1 MFPTTAVAP
10 SLPSIT
16 FHCGVDF
23 GSHRFRDTWQNI
35 TEWLIFSCAMTME
48 VQRQTCAC
56 RFCLCVKPGILP
68 SFHSQFSRTKEGPD
82 LKAGFLKHQIFKYTW
97 NLNPDFTTDLVS
109 SVCAHSKADLHYAI
123 RNHAITF
130 NCPVQASSLCTI
142 QPPWLQH
149 FSGRVGLEVSVL
161 LLGSMSL
168 LAVWQCWL
176 NLAGGDLPSTSGE
189 LCFWKSQTKKLI
201 PQVLSGE
208 IFKHGNQG

>member
-1 MFPTTAVAP
+1 MAETSLQLGEGEQEGNYSLAFYCSYIILLWMFPTTAVAP

-82 LKAGFLKHQIFKYTW
+82 LKAGFLKHQIFKYT
-97 NLNPDFTTDLVS
+97 
-109 SVCAHSKADLHYAI
+109 
-123 RNHAITF
+123 
-130 NCPVQASSLCTI
+130 
-142 QPPWLQH
+142 
-149 FSGRVGLEVSVL
+149 
-161 LLGSMSL
+161 
-168 LAVWQCWL
+168 
-176 NLAGGDLPSTSGE
+176 
-189 LCFWKSQTKKLI
+189 
-201 PQVLSGE
+201 
-208 IFKHGNQG
+208 